1 MTGVGGVVVADGLQ
15 WLVDLEGQTSS
26 VVFARGISAAE
37 LAVRMGGDPDAATE
51 PITDAQ
57 VWDLRMEVYRPGAS
71 GDGVVRVGESAG
83 WAFAVEYGDS
93 TGSDRLV
100 DISRNGVE
108 VIQYYPMAD
117 HPPATVDYAR
127 DGAYLCGFGLAEED
141 DRWGQQPD
149 LLLPELVAARILQ
162 PDGSKDASAP
172 YEPYTITYKRTLSV
186 IETRFG
192 LSLPRTCLAEGR
204 LPAYAVRGTPDMRTR
219 REPDYYEIR
228 AWATAN
234 GMTYT
239 DNGTCVPPEI
249 RKAFQRASYSQDL

>member
-1 MTGVGGVVVADGLQ
+1 M
-15 WLVDLEGQTSS
+15 DLENWTSS

-37 LAVRMGGDPDAATE
+37 LAVRMGGNPEGATE

-71 GDGVVRVGESAG
+71 GDGVVRVGESGG

-93 TGSDRLV
+93 TGSDRLL
-100 DISRNGVE
+100 DISRGGVE
-108 VIQYYPMAD
+108 AIRYYPMAE

-127 DGAYLCGFGLAEED
+127 DGEYLCGFGLDEEG

-149 LLLPELVAARILQ
+149 LLLPELIAAQVLQ
-162 PDGSKDASAP
+162 PDGSKDASAFD
-172 YEPYTITYKRTLSV
+172 EPYTITYKRTLAV
-186 IETRFG
+186 FETRFG
-192 LSLPRTCLAEGR
+192 LSLPRTCLAESR
-204 LPAYAVRGTPDMRTR
+204 LPAYAVRGTPDMRTG

-228 AWATAN
+228 AWAIAS

-239 DNGTCVPPEI
+239 DNGTRVPPEI
-249 RKAFQRASYSQDL
+249 REAFQQATDNRGT